1 MRGLI
6 PASAI
11 AHPVAA
17 QLPGVYQGET
27 VVEAFC
33 AALDDVLAPV
43 VLTLDS
49 MPAYLDPQTTP
60 PDMLVWLAAWLG
72 IDIDAASPVA
82 DQRAL
87 VRAGVEVLRWRGT
100 AKGLRAT
107 IRLETGL
114 DADIVDT
121 GATEWSSTP
130 EATLPGER
138 GSRVIVRIVAAEPD
152 MIDIGL
158 LDKIVASNVPA
169 HVSHRIEVVAPSTP
183 TG

>member
-6 PASAI
+6 PVPAV
-11 AHPVAA
+11 AHPAAA

-33 AALDDVLAPV
+33 AALDEVLAPV

-60 PDMLVWLAAWLG
+60 PDMLTWLAAWLG
-72 IDIDAASPVA
+72 ISIDTALPITE
-82 DQRAL
+82 QRAL
-87 VRAGVEVLRWRGT
+87 VSDGVEVLRWRGT
-100 AKGLRAT
+100 AKGLRET

-114 DADIVDT
+114 DADIVDS

-130 EATLPGER
+130 EAPLPGEPV
-138 GSRVIVRIVAAEPD
+138 SRVIVRITVAEPD
-152 MIDIGL
+152 MIDVGL
-158 LDKIVASNVPA
+158 LDKIVASSVPA
-169 HVSHRIEVVAPSTP
+169 HVSHGIEVVAPSTP

>member
-6 PASAI
+6 PVSAI
-11 AHPVAA
+11 AHPVVP

-33 AALDDVLAPV
+33 AALDEVLAPA

-60 PDMLVWLAAWLG
+60 PDMLAWLAAWLG
-72 IDIDAASPVA
+72 ISVYTASPIA
-82 DQRAL
+82 EQRAL
-87 VRAGVEVLRWRGT
+87 VRDAVDVLRWRGT
-100 AKGLRAT
+100 AKGLRGT

-114 DADIVDT
+114 DADIVET

-130 EATLPGER
+130 ETPLPGAPE
-138 GSRVIVRIVAAEPD
+138 SRVIVRITATKPD
-152 MIDIGL
+152 MIDVGL
-158 LDKIVASNVPA
+158 LDKIVSSNVPA
-169 HVSHRIEVVAPSTP
+169 HVSHRIEVIAPSTP
-183 TG
+183 TS